1 MQTALKLNDNK
12 ELERI
17 VSLLVL
23 EPFLT
28 NDSLRIV
35 LEFVPTI
42 SLTDIITD
50 LLEKNLDSW
59 VNFWIF
65 IS

>member
-50 LLEKNLDSW
+50 LLEKNLDS
-59 VNFWIF
+59 
-65 IS
+65 